1 MRACGD
7 QSRRVQA
14 VPSYHLVQYLQGVQ
28 RRALA
33 QVVAREPKGDAP
45 CVRRIFPDSSNE
57 NLIAAF
63 RVMGHRVDA
72 TAGVVYDLTG
82 SYVIPFSIC
91 GLLLI
96 GASLASFLIRERK
109 YSVKYQPQGTLQA
122 STATD

>member
-1 MRACGD
+1 MDHHGAPD
-7 QSRRVQA
+7 
-14 VPSYHLVQYLQGVQ
+14 HLPYRGYIRTEKPGYPHRHRLSGTP
-28 RRALA
+28 
-33 QVVAREPKGDAP
+33 ARG
-45 CVRRIFPDSSNE
+45 
-57 NLIAAF
+57 
-63 RVMGHRVDA
+63 A
-72 TAGVVYDLTG
+72 TSVLLAGVVYDLTG